1 MCRGYPRADGHP
13 KAGNDPAMSDEET
26 HHRWVR
32 TMTDSGQVQMW
43 CLECDSPAAQCSR
56 FVAEAFGDRT

>member
-1 MCRGYPRADGHP
+1 
-13 KAGNDPAMSDEET
+13 MSDEET

-56 FVAEAFGDRT
+56 FVAEAFGDRS